1 MSCARTKKSRHSR
14 YQLRRG
20 RASVLSDIPM
30 RDLILFCKALSDPT
44 RVRIVKLLCMT
55 EACVCELC
63 DALEI
68 SQSTLSTHLQVIRQ
82 AGLVA
87 TRKKGTWIYYSI
99 DPTIMGLLETLFAHN
114 QDALSSD
121 RRMETDKQ
129 RMQQRTAL
137 REAGE
142 CLLGFD
148 VLQTGK
154 EVK

>member
-1 MSCARTKKSRHSR
+1 MH
-14 YQLRRG
+14 
-20 RASVLSDIPM
+20 
-30 RDLILFCKALSDPT
+30 DLILFCKALSDPT
-44 RVRIVKLLCMT
+44 RVRIVKLLCLT

-82 AGLVA
+82 AGLVV

-99 DPTIMGLLETLFAHN
+99 EPGILGLIETLFAHN
-114 QDALSSD
+114 QDALRTD

-129 RMQQRTAL
+129 RIQQRITL
-137 REAGE
+137 REAGD

-148 VLQTGK
+148 VLQPGK